1 MINTKKSPILIA
13 EDDPDDRLLIQE
25 ALEEN
30 KLASNIRFVEDGEE
44 LMSYLL
50 QTNDYTKVEDAP
62 RPALILLDLNMPKK
76 DGREALKEIKNTPSL
91 KQIPV
96 VVLSTSQTFEDI
108 SYSYS
113 VGGNS
118 YITKPSSYKNLVE
131 IMKSLGEFWF
141 NVAKLPPPN

>member
-1 MINTKKSPILIA
+1 MTLSKKSPILIA
-13 EDDPDDRLLIQE
+13 EDDPDDRLLILE

-44 LMSYLL
+44 LMNYLL
-50 QTNDYTKVEDAP
+50 QTGKYTESTDSP
-62 RPALILLDLNMPKK
+62 RPSLILLDLNMPKK
-76 DGREALKEIKNTPSL
+76 DGREALKEIKNIPTL

-96 VVLSTSQTFEDI
+96 VVLSTSQSYEDI

-118 YITKPSSYKNLVE
+118 YIAKPTSYKNLVE
-131 IMKSLGEFWF
+131 VMKSLGEFWF
-141 NVAKLPPPN
+141 SVAKLPSAS

>member
-1 MINTKKSPILIA
+1 MRQKEVYPILIA
-13 EDDPDDRLLIQE
+13 EDDPDDRLLILE

-30 KLASNIRFVEDGEE
+30 QLARNIRFVEDGEE
-44 LMSYLL
+44 LMDYLL
-50 QTNDYTKVEDAP
+50 QTGGYAKDSSAP

-76 DGREALKEIKNTPSL
+76 DGREALKEIKTLPGL
-91 KQIPV
+91 KQIPIV
-96 VVLSTSQTFEDI
+96 ILSTSNSAEDI
-108 SYSYS
+108 EYSYS

-141 NVAKLPPPN
+141 NVAKLPPVN